1 MDKKQPNKYTK
12 ITKVTL
18 VIYCLIM
25 VVLFAIF
32 LIISAIKKEYSFL
45 YGYLLCLGPSL
56 IFVFVSVLLPVPKLI
71 EAKSG
76 KGIIALYII
85 AYIIKYALLIGI
97 PFIGLANEAYFN
109 RWVMLA
115 TTLVAPIAVIII
127 KLIFANI
134 VSKSSKNTVKIG

>member
-12 ITKVTL
+12 ITKVSL

-25 VVLFAIF
+25 VVLFTTF
-32 LIISAIKKEYSFL
+32 LIISATRKEYSFL
-45 YGYLLCLGPSL
+45 YAYLLCLGPSL
-56 IFVFVSVLLPVPKLI
+56 IFVFVSVLLPIPKLV
-71 EAKSG
+71 EAKTG
-76 KGIIALYII
+76 KGIIAVYII

-134 VSKSSKNTVKIG
+134 VSKSSKNEAKIG